1 MIKQDPGEKGVIEG
15 AQHNTLDADWYGEV
29 AWYNSL
35 YLAALHASATM
46 ADVINEPNAATRYR
60 RIAGTGEDFMTK
72 NLFNG
77 EYFQNKVD
85 PAHPETINS
94 GSGSEI
100 DQVLG
105 QSWAFQVG
113 LPRVL
118 PKKETVS
125 SLESLWK
132 YNFAPDVG
140 PFKNVYK
147 KGRTYA
153 VAGEGGLIMC
163 TFPRA
168 DWDLAKASGQG
179 NAMYA
184 SYFNECMNGFEHQV
198 AGHMIWEGEPDSELV
213 NKGLAIER
221 AIHDRYAPSK
231 RNPYNEV
238 ECGDHYG
245 RSMASYGVFLAACG
259 FEYDGPH
266 GHIGFAPRIHP
277 ENFKA
282 AFTAAEGWGSY
293 SQKIS
298 DGSMTAELTVKWGSV
313 SLRSL
318 SIVAPKRS
326 LSVAVTCEGR
336 TIPSM
341 SETIDGKTIITFKDQ
356 IVIQSGESL
365 KIDLN
370 VSK

>member
-1 MIKQDPGEKGVIEG
+1 
-15 AQHNTLDADWYGEV
+15 
-29 AWYNSL
+29 
-35 YLAALHASATM
+35 
-46 ADVINEPNAATRYR
+46 
-60 RIAGTGEDFMTK
+60 MTK

-198 AGHMIWEGEPDSELV
+198 AGHMIWEGATDSDLV
-213 NKGLAIER
+213 TKGLAIER
-221 AIHDRYAPSK
+221 ALHDRYDASK

-259 FEYDGPH
+259 FEYDGPN

-277 ENFKA
+277 EHFKA

-293 SQKIS
+293 SQEIT
-298 DGSMTAELTVKWGSV
+298 GETMTADLAVKWGSV
-313 SLRSL
+313 TFRSFSL
-318 SIVAPKRS
+318 STPKAPI
-326 LSVAVTCEGR
+326 SVTLTSEGKPIGA
-336 TIPSM
+336 TI
-341 SETIDGKTIITFKDQ
+341 ETMDGKSTVTLKDKARIKTGETVR
-356 IVIQSGESL
+356 IVLGFA
-365 KIDLN
+365 K
-370 VSK
+370 